1 MFILVLTLTIAFLC
15 RVQSRLVGW
24 KFNLLSFTRRLVLT
38 QAVTTTIPN
47 YAMQCVA
54 LLVKILTSIDRLSR
68 NFLWGSS
75 KSKKKIHLVSWKKIT
90 KSKKEGGGGGARYSS
105 SKGKKYRKPS
115 QVKLAPSNRTILL
128 MS

>member
-1 MFILVLTLTIAFLC
+1 MKNNSFLRNFNIELNEVFILVLTLTIAFLC

-24 KFNLLSFTRRLVLT
+24 KFNLLSFTGRLVLT

-90 KSKKEGGGGGARYSS
+90 KSKKEGGGGGGVF
-105 SKGKKYRKPS
+105 KQQGKKTS
-115 QVKLAPSNRTILL
+115 QA
-128 MS
+128 

>member
-24 KFNLLSFTRRLVLT
+24 KFNLLSFTGRLVLT

-90 KSKKEGGGGGARYSS
+90 KSKKEGGGGGRGIQAAREKNIASLAKLNWRLQIEPSS
-105 SKGKKYRKPS
+105 
-115 QVKLAPSNRTILL
+115 L
-128 MS
+128 